1 MFIWVEGGKRVL
13 SDRFNTD
20 SNLDVHTND
29 GLKTRSLKIFDWIK
43 AAKIIKENNIQN
55 ASIGLGVTIDD
66 AVLILQNGK
75 PIKITGNMF
84 LSSDSNP
91 VLINNDS
98 GEIMDCFFSIN
109 EQDVEYNTIY
119 SSSSTEVPKL
129 SGWPKVALDIIKET
143 FYYKNIRENKFSQV
157 YLISPL
163 LYFGKIL
170 ECGGCFGL

>member
-1 MFIWVEGGKRVL
+1 L

-20 SNLDVHTND
+20 SSLNVHANNK
-29 GLKTRSLKIFDWIK
+29 LKTKSLKVFDWTK

-66 AVLILQNGK
+66 TILILQNGI

-98 GEIMDCFFSIN
+98 GEIMHCFFIIH
-109 EQDVEYNTIY
+109 EKDVEYNTIY
-119 SSSSTEVPKL
+119 SSSSTKVPKL
-129 SGWPKVALDIIKET
+129 CGWPKTALDIIKET

-163 LYFGKIL
+163 FYFWKVL

>member
-1 MFIWVEGGKRVL
+1 L

-20 SNLDVHTND
+20 SNLDVHTNNR
-29 GLKTRSLKIFDWIK
+29 LRAKSLKIFDWIK

-66 AVLILQNGK
+66 AILILQNGK

-84 LSSDSNP
+84 LSSDSDP

-98 GEIMDCFFSIN
+98 GEMMDCFLSIH
-109 EQDVEYNTIY
+109 EEDVEYNTIY
-119 SSSSTEVPKL
+119 SSSSTEGPKL
-129 SGWPKVALDIIKET
+129 LGWPKIALDIIKET
-143 FYYKNIRENKFSQV
+143 FYYKNIRENKFSHV

-163 LYFGKIL
+163 FYFWKVL
-170 ECGGCFGL
+170 EGGSCFGL